1 MKAQFAMQNRETTPT
16 PALVLKIN
24 WPPVVLSNSEEVT
37 DPSNSVGEISINIA
51 SGNDKEIVQLPTD
64 IDKDVDN
71 EIYKAIDMEI
81 ETIDENH
88 ANIVSE
94 DHDSFYKNNLGI
106 RFVGDNVNVRT
117 SPRYMGKGRET
128 KQYDIFNIIAV
139 ENKVP
144 FEESADGK
152 SVIQQIPVQFAV
164 KQLCNFVPDRNDNF
178 ALRDDFKHLIGNTL
192 KKCQLLNG

>member
-1 MKAQFAMQNRETTPT
+1 MET
-16 PALVLKIN
+16 
-24 WPPVVLSNSEEVT
+24 
-37 DPSNSVGEISINIA
+37 
-51 SGNDKEIVQLPTD
+51 
-64 IDKDVDN
+64 
-71 EIYKAIDMEI
+71 

-94 DHDSFYKNNLGI
+94 DHDSFDKNNLGI
-106 RFVGDNVNVRT
+106 SFVGDNVNVRT

-128 KQYDIFNIIAV
+128 KQYDLFNIIAV
-139 ENKVP
+139 ENRVP
-144 FEESADGK
+144 FEETADGK